1 MREKHDGDTISLTLP
16 ISFSLCL
23 SIYLSIYRFLVSI
36 YIISIFYTFTLSLM
50 YKKKLNQNL
59 IESLNS
65 LRLLC
70 FYMIKKICM
79 SDQIC
84 FYYKLALYFMN
95 SFRLSC
101 FYMIQNYFIFQPF
114 RNENKQVL

>member
-50 YKKKLNQNL
+50 YKKKTKSKFDRIPEQFKV
-59 IESLNS
+59 IM
-65 LRLLC
+65 LL
-70 FYMIKKICM
+70 Y
-79 SDQIC
+79 D
-84 FYYKLALYFMN
+84 
-95 SFRLSC
+95 
-101 FYMIQNYFIFQPF
+101 
-114 RNENKQVL
+114 